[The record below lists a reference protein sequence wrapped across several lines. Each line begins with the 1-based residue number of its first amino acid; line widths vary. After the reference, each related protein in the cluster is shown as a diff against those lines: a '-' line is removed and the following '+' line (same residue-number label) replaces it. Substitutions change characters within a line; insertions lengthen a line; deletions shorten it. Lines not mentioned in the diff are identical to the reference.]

1 MTHLLNKDALNGGLY
16 FHTSEVGYQTE
27 KGISFPG
34 DDGKVW
40 FPQKAV
46 HVEIVCD
53 GRVDV
58 WVAEWFIDC
67 SDKEYSSIEGP
78 EVPGSSLPSPS
89 EPTTVV

>member
-1 MTHLLNKDALNGGLY
+1 MTHLLNKNALNGGLY
-16 FHTSEVGYQTE
+16 FHTADVDYQTE

-34 DDGKVW
+34 SDGKVW

-46 HVEIVCD
+46 HVELVCR

-58 WVAEWFIDC
+58 WVAEWFVK
-67 SDKEYSSIEGP
+67 SADKDYGSIEDP
-78 EVPGSSLPSPS
+78 EVPKRTLPEPT